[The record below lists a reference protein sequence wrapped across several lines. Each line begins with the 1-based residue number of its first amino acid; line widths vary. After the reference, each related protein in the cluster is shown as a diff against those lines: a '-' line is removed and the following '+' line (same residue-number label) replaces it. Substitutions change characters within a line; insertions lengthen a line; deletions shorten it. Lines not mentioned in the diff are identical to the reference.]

1 MLLLLFDVN
10 DIQWHQSTIDDT
22 LEYFFFPFHPSY
34 VFLVVVVGRPLRE
47 PSFFLLAKPKKFRS
61 EVFKIDS
68 VRKRLDSSKIV
79 VLLLQPCRREGHFR
93 VVLSWHQGQRRDT
106 ISTTTCTRHWPVE
119 RHYSVPTF
127 IISWPASF
135 CHRSINIASEQKIDR
150 YIFVWF
156 LYR

>member
-22 LEYFFFPFHPSY
+22 LEYFFLPSI
-34 VFLVVVVGRPLRE
+34 LRLPRCCCRSTSE
-47 PSFFLLAKPKKFRS
+47 RAKLFSVSKAKKKKKKFRS

-119 RHYSVPTF
+119 RHYSNVYHF
-127 IISWPASF
+127 LASL
-135 CHRSINIASEQKIDR
+135 
-150 YIFVWF
+150 F
-156 LYR
+156 LSSFNKYSQ